1 MNLEKIINSCFIT
14 VQKNLWLLNNYA
26 YYGWKWL
33 TWWKKIRCELKCYKL
48 CILLVILLP
57 SLIIYITVARR
68 FNERLNY
75 LNASDSIIAIAGVSC
90 SFSTIQVSSKLFRI
104 VHGSLIIK
112 PIAME
117 SVVLFSWTLSY
128 QTISDKW
135 LKIKNLVRQN
145 TTNQVL
151 FLPYYYRYLLFRITF
166 NKGLNS
172 YHGFLRHYNSES
184 VDDYLIIMLNR
195 RENDKLFV

>member
-1 MNLEKIINSCFIT
+1 MT

-26 YYGWKWL
+26 YRGWKWL
-33 TWWKKIRCELKCYKL
+33 TWKKKIRWELKCYKL
-48 CILLVILLP
+48 CILLVMLLS
-57 SLIIYITVARR
+57 SLIICITVARR

-75 LNASDSIIAIAGVSC
+75 LNASDSIIAIARISC
-90 SFSTIQVSSKLFRI
+90 SFSTIQVSSKLYRI

-117 SVVLFSWTLSY
+117 NVVLFSWTLSY

-145 TTNQVL
+145 TTNQAFLAILLSVL
-151 FLPYYYRYLLFRITF
+151 T
-166 NKGLNS
+166 
-172 YHGFLRHYNSES
+172 
-184 VDDYLIIMLNR
+184 V
-195 RENDKLFV
+195 